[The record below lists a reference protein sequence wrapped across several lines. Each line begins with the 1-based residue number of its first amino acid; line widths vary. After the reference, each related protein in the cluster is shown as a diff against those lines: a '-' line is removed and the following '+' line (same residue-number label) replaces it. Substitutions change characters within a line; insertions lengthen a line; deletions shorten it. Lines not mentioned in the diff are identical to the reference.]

1 MIGIYFSGTGNTR
14 YCLEK
19 FVAAYDNSAERIA
32 LETPGIMKH
41 IKENQDI
48 ILAYPIYYSNLPKIV
63 DDFIKKNCMLWKGKK
78 IYIIATMGLFSGD
91 GAGLAARLLRKYGAK
106 IVGGLHLKMP
116 DCICDVKALKR
127 SEQENRD
134 IVAATNNKI
143 LIAAEQLKHDH
154 PTQEGLNFFNH
165 VAGLLGQRLWFYG
178 KTRNYTDELHINV
191 ESCIGCGN
199 CACVCPM
206 DNISISDHK
215 AISSGQCTM
224 CYRCIN
230 LCPKK
235 AITLIGKR
243 VIAQH
248 TIKDYL

>member
-1 MIGIYFSGTGNTR
+1 MIGIYFSGTGNTK

-19 FVAAYDNSAERIA
+19 FVAAYDNSVKTIA
-32 LETPGIMKH
+32 LEDPGVMQH

-63 DDFIKKNCMLWKGKK
+63 DDFIKKNRMIWKGKK
-78 IYIIATMGLFSGD
+78 IYIIITMGLFSGD
-91 GAGLAARLLRKYGAK
+91 GAGLAARRLRKYGAK

-127 SEQENRD
+127 SEQENRA
-134 IVAATNNKI
+134 IVAAASKKI
-143 LIAAEQLKHDH
+143 LMAVEQFKHNH
-154 PTQEGLNFFNH
+154 PTQEGLNLFYH

-178 KTRNYTDELHINV
+178 KTRNYKDNLHINV
-191 ESCIGCGN
+191 ERCIGCGN
-199 CACVCPM
+199 CARVCPM
-206 DNISISDHK
+206 KNISIYDHK
-215 AISSGQCTM
+215 AISSVKCTM

-243 VIAQH
+243 VISQH

>member
-1 MIGIYFSGTGNTR
+1 MIGIYFSGTGNTK

-19 FVAAYDNSAERIA
+19 FVAAYDNSVKTIA
-32 LETPGIMKH
+32 LEDPGVMQH

-63 DDFIKKNCMLWKGKK
+63 DDFIKKNRMIWKGKK
-78 IYIIATMGLFSGD
+78 IYIIITMGLFSGD
-91 GAGLAARLLRKYGAK
+91 GAGLAARRLRKYGAK

-127 SEQENRD
+127 SEQENRA
-134 IVAATNNKI
+134 IVAAASKKI
-143 LIAAEQLKHDH
+143 LMAVEQFKHNH
-154 PTQEGLNFFNH
+154 PTQEGLNLFYH

-178 KTRNYTDELHINV
+178 KTRNYTDNLHINV
-191 ESCIGCGN
+191 ERCIGCGN
-199 CACVCPM
+199 CARVCPM
-206 DNISISDHK
+206 KNISISDHK
-215 AISSGQCTM
+215 AVSSVQCTM

-243 VIAQH
+243 VISQH